1 MRTAEITQATRRRV
15 GVTMKLIYEIQ
26 ANHAGDARTQGEN
39 RARAEGWTTLTGTFV
54 TWEGGNTY
62 RVEILATNLRRQ

>member
-1 MRTAEITQATRRRV
+1 
-15 GVTMKLIYEIQ
+15 MKLIYEIQ